1 MMKTPVLCA
10 HYLKLWQLQLSLVT
24 NSHLLFLSKNDEDAK
39 LEEEED
45 YDDRNEINPDDDVIN
60 DFWMVMVKNK
70 TTVDNSFENS
80 FHNSFDNSFDNGFNN
95 SFDICFNNSCQILVR
110 AG

>member
-1 MMKTPVLCA
+1 M
-10 HYLKLWQLQLSLVT
+10 
-24 NSHLLFLSKNDEDAK
+24 FLSKNGEDAE
-39 LEEEED
+39 LEEEEDEQD

-80 FHNSFDNSFDNGFNN
+80 FYN
-95 SFDICFNNSCQILVR
+95 SFDIVLIMILIMVLIMILILEDR
-110 AG
+110 AICKQLGPVGRQLRK